1 MMFPS
6 LAEYNS
12 WYPQLGDMIVVRPQG
27 FDPEKE
33 EPYVG
38 LIYKR
43 DKINGSAIVLV
54 MWSDQD
60 RKPPYYKDTFG
71 YLVTNIHNLP
81 HEFQLF
87 RNGEA
92 VREAR

>member
-1 MMFPS
+1 
-6 LAEYNS
+6 
-12 WYPQLGDMIVVRPQG
+12 MIVVRPRG

-43 DKINGSAIVLV
+43 GKINGSDMVLV

-60 RKPPYYKDTFG
+60 RTPPYYKDTFG

-87 RNGEA
+87 RDGEV